1 MGIPNININNNAGG
15 LPALT
20 VSGLV
25 AFDTGA
31 TYPEWSRQISF
42 QYEDA
47 LTMTKGSHTFKF
59 GGEYIRHRLNGYS
72 AYPTRGAYTFVG
84 QFTSQIGS
92 PSSQAA
98 LADFALGAGNAI
110 TRSIFNGVFGMRL
123 SNIAAFADDTWRI
136 TNRLTL
142 NYGIRY
148 ELEIPPYEV
157 NNRWVNLDLNTGL
170 AVLPNDPGQNR
181 YLRHIDKNNLAPRLG
196 IAYTITPKTVLRS
209 GFGTSYVEGYNAGNQ
224 MFKNLPF
231 FSSQIYSYDA
241 AGAPGLL
248 LSQGIPIPVA
258 PPLTDRAAL
267 ASTNMQVYDF
277 DTKMEKMVQWSFGV
291 QRQISQE
298 LSMEVSYIG
307 SRGIDLLEPVALNL
321 AYPGAGPL
329 LQRRPLYL
337 AGINKSLGSLRYA
350 TNSGDSHYNS
360 LQTRFSARTYHGLT
374 TSVAYTWSH
383 YLNDIGQITGGSS
396 VMNPRCY
403 KCEMADDP
411 SDRRHVLVVNHVYE
425 PPLGHNHHYL
435 SSGVL
440 GHVVGNWQISGIWS
454 LMTGTHFTPTLATGV
469 TNTAEGTGLFGSGA
483 ERPNCSVG
491 GGDLP
496 ASQRSISRWF
506 NVSAFSI
513 PQTYTWGNCGPYI
526 LQGPGFFN
534 TDLGIHRSFN
544 VTERARLTFRWE
556 MFNAFNHVNFSNPNA
571 SIGAA
576 TAGQI
581 SSTQPARS
589 IQMSLKAVF

>member
-1 MGIPNININNNAGG
+1 
-15 LPALT
+15 
-20 VSGLV
+20 
-25 AFDTGA
+25 
-31 TYPEWSRQISF
+31 
-42 QYEDA
+42 
-47 LTMTKGSHTFKF
+47 
-59 GGEYIRHRLNGYS
+59 
-72 AYPTRGAYTFVG
+72 
-84 QFTSQIGS
+84 
-92 PSSQAA
+92 
-98 LADFALGAGNAI
+98 
-110 TRSIFNGVFGMRL
+110 
-123 SNIAAFADDTWRI
+123 
-136 TNRLTL
+136 
-142 NYGIRY
+142 
-148 ELEIPPYEV
+148 
-157 NNRWVNLDLNTGL
+157 
-170 AVLPNDPGQNR
+170 
-181 YLRHIDKNNLAPRLG
+181 
-196 IAYTITPKTVLRS
+196 
-209 GFGTSYVEGYNAGNQ
+209 
-224 MFKNLPF
+224 
-231 FSSQIYSYDA
+231 
-241 AGAPGLL
+241 
-248 LSQGIPIPVA
+248 VA

-291 QRQISQE
+291 QRQISQA

-350 TNSGDSHYNS
+350 TNSGDSHYSS

-544 VTERARLTFRWE
+544 VTERALLTFRWE

-589 IQMSLKAVF
+589 IQISLKAVF